1 MKTKLL
7 LLSIGIVAGLS
18 QGLGAA
24 APPVWRTD
32 VAAAFAEAR
41 AAAKPLLVDLTADW
55 CGWCRVMEQRVFPDP
70 AFRTYAERFVLLR
83 VDVEDRGD
91 GTELAAR
98 YDSSSLPTLLL
109 LEPGGALI
117 GLVEGF
123 LEAPALLQQLRNE
136 QAVHELRLASFATSL
151 ASDDPR
157 RVEMAALDFY
167 GRNDGERAAA
177 LFARLLDLA
186 PPAGERGAWI
196 RYFLADSLRQARK
209 FDEARA
215 AAEAARRAARG
226 ASDAELA
233 ERVDLL
239 PFWIS
244 RDARRCADASGV
256 LRRFAEE
263 HPRSVL
269 LPGARNA
276 FERLRDGAEVCS

>member
-1 MKTKLL
+1 MKTKPL
-7 LLSIGIVAGLS
+7 LLSIGIVAGLAD
-18 QGLGAA
+18 GLAA
-24 APPVWRTD
+24 TPAPTWRGD

-41 AAAKPLLVDLTADW
+41 AADKPLLVDLTADW

-70 AFRTYAERFVLLR
+70 AFRAYATRFVPLR
-83 VDVEDRGD
+83 VDVEDDGD
-91 GTELAAR
+91 GSELAAR
-98 YDSSSLPTLLL
+98 YDSSTLPTLLL
-109 LEPGGALI
+109 IEPGGALI
-117 GLVEGF
+117 GLVQGF

-136 QAVHELRLASFATSL
+136 EAIHARRLSSFATSL

-177 LFARLLDLA
+177 LFARLLELA
-186 PPAGERGAWI
+186 PPAGERGAWV
-196 RYFLADSLRQARK
+196 RYFLADSLRQARR

-215 AAEAARRAARG
+215 AAEAARLAARG
-226 ASDAELA
+226 ADDPELA

-244 RDARRCADASGV
+244 RDARRCADASGT
-256 LRRFAEE
+256 LSRFAEE
-263 HPRSVL
+263 HPKSVL

-276 FERLRDGAEVCS
+276 FERLRGGAETCS